1 MLLQHAALGDVDV
14 LVAGHH
20 GSKYATSEE
29 LLTAVQPEIVCIS
42 AGAGNRFG
50 HPAPELLQRLETY
63 GCAVYRT
70 DLHGD
75 ILIRR

>member
-1 MLLQHAALGDVDV
+1 MLLRRMEPKDVDV

-20 GSKYATSEE
+20 GSGDSTCEE
-29 LLTAVQPEIVCIS
+29 LLTAVSPEIVCIS

-50 HPAPELLQRLETY
+50 HPSPELLKRLESY
-63 GCAVYRT
+63 GCTVYRT

-75 ILIRR
+75 IVIRR